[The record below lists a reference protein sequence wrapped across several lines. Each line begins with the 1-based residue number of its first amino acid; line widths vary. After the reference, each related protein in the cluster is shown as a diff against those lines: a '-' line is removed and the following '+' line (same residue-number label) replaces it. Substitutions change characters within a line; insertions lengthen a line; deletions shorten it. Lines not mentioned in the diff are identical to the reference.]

1 MSSASSED
9 DDDASPS
16 MMSTSELNGSSSA
29 NSSRKRKSKSG
40 SYFRVWRFQLIV
52 KADLRHSNTTEGKG
66 TLLTEHLRTRT
77 GHSRPSCVTS
87 LTVFCDELQFSGPS
101 DSDDLIS
108 IQVQGYVQTKDGI
121 PLSRMQ
127 NWIDSAT
134 WKPVP
139 GGLSSDDEYQTNMDK
154 FNDPND
160 TMTRLMVF
168 GSVTANNAGR
178 AADRQA
184 RKVGCLIENYHHLS
198 FFPLTSA

>member
-9 DDDASPS
+9 DDDASAS

-40 SYFRVWRFQLIV
+40 SYFRVWGFQLIV

-108 IQVQGYVQTKDGI
+108 IQCV
-121 PLSRMQ
+121 
-127 NWIDSAT
+127 
-134 WKPVP
+134 WKRHGKQRGTRGRQASPKGRLP
-139 GGLSSDDEYQTNMDK
+139 DRKLSSFEFLSINICLEYKGLT
-154 FNDPND
+154 
-160 TMTRLMVF
+160 
-168 GSVTANNAGR
+168 
-178 AADRQA
+178 DRRHTGGA
-184 RKVGCLIENYHHLS
+184 
-198 FFPLTSA
+198 